1 MGENN
6 KEMIQNFGDM
16 VNATERLAKPWQ
28 DECER
33 WKQTMEKKTK
43 HHTIRMI
50 ATNLFWMIVTAMLIW
65 FAYMT
70 PIDADQEQNFNDQA
84 QHQSYSEG
92 VTDGD

>member
-1 MGENN
+1 MEDNS

-16 VNATERLAKPWQ
+16 VNATESLAKPWQ

-43 HHTIRMI
+43 HHTIQMI
-50 ATNLFWMIVTAMLIW
+50 ATNLFWMIVTGMLIW

-70 PIDADQEQNFNDQA
+70 PVDVGQEQNFEQ
-84 QHQSYSEG
+84 QSQSQNYSEG
-92 VTDGD
+92 VTNGG